1 MPSAPGDVWHLPP
14 PSLPALGELGP
25 GPSDALLSSR
35 ACSGRGLLGLLAV
48 LVTRGRR
55 LRCGSAERGTSG
67 ERACRGRPRRGGSA
81 QRQEGGAAGR
91 GRLAAGGGEG
101 RAGPAARATCGA
113 GWLPLSAGGEHSF
126 PAGVRE
132 RASWR
137 AHRLASTHARA
148 RDHPCCSPGRADGAA
163 AVSLRPESR
172 GKAEP
177 LCLRERQVSAGP
189 LGYQAQQTA
198 PPSSGKPV
206 SLLVTGSGLVPA
218 DPRERVGSCG
228 CARPGK
234 TWSCDFR
241 GCM

>member
-1 MPSAPGDVWHLPP
+1 M
-14 PSLPALGELGP
+14 
-25 GPSDALLSSR
+25 
-35 ACSGRGLLGLLAV
+35 
-48 LVTRGRR
+48 TRGRR

-67 ERACRGRPRRGGSA
+67 ERACRGRPRRGRSA

-91 GRLAAGGGEG
+91 GWLAAGGGEG

-113 GWLPLSAGGEHSF
+113 GWLPLFLPGGTQFPRGSSGARGLARTQTGIHTRQSARSSLLQPRPGRRSCCSF
-126 PAGVRE
+126 PETRVKG
-132 RASWR
+132 
-137 AHRLASTHARA
+137 
-148 RDHPCCSPGRADGAA
+148 
-163 AVSLRPESR
+163 ESR
-172 GKAEP
+172 TIVP
-177 LCLRERQVSAGP
+177 PRETGVSRPPWVSSPADCS
-189 LGYQAQQTA
+189 

-206 SLLVTGSGLVPA
+206 SLLVTDSGLVPA

>member
-1 MPSAPGDVWHLPP
+1 MRERGEGDFRGARV
-14 PSLPALGELGP
+14 
-25 GPSDALLSSR
+25 SR
-35 ACSGRGLLGLLAV
+35 AAAAGQ
-48 LVTRGRR
+48 
-55 LRCGSAERGTSG
+55 
-67 ERACRGRPRRGGSA
+67 ERAAAGGRSGWEGVAGGRRRGGQSGSGST
-81 QRQEGGAAGR
+81 RHLR
-91 GRLAAGGGEG
+91 
-101 RAGPAARATCGA
+101 
-113 GWLPLSAGGEHSF
+113 GWLASSFCRGEHSF

-132 RASWR
+132 RAGWR

-148 RDHPCCSPGRADGAA
+148 RDHPCCSPGRADGAT

-206 SLLVTGSGLVPA
+206 SLLVTDSGLVPA